1 MALIEP
7 LAQWLYDTDCAT
19 AIRESE
25 VVFPAIET
33 VHVLALALMV
43 GTIALVDLRLLG
55 AALRDA
61 PALDVERRIV
71 PVTWAGFALMAVTGL
86 LLFASEAAKI
96 IHNPAFIVKFAA
108 MVLAGANVA
117 LFHWR
122 AKPLLLAAP
131 VGGPVPAPAQA
142 GAAVSLALWLV
153 VIAAGRAIA
162 YF

>member
-1 MALIEP
+1 MGLIEV
-7 LAQWLYDTDCAT
+7 LAQWLYDTDWAT

-55 AALRDA
+55 AALREA
-61 PALDVERRIV
+61 PAAEVERRIV
-71 PVTWAGFALMAVTGL
+71 PVTWAGFAVMAVSGF

-96 IHNPAFIVKFAA
+96 IHNPAFIIKFAA
-108 MVLAGANVA
+108 MVLAGLNVA

-122 AKPLLLAAP
+122 AKPLLLAVP
-131 VGGPVPAPAQA
+131 VGGPVPVPAQVA
-142 GAAVSLALWLV
+142 AAVSLGLWLV
-153 VIAAGRAIA
+153 VIAAGRAVA